1 MRTTPLAASALLFA
15 ASLAAC
21 TYPAVPPATPASAPA
36 AAPQAA
42 AAPGTRVPGTFQLDI
57 GQANLRREI
66 ELHGI
71 ACMLA
76 HFPVDA
82 ASAFTSN
89 VRDTVS
95 QVVERV
101 ELVAATGGGAARA
114 TGGAISVLPS
124 RFSVDVDADQ
134 GFLGVDF
141 RGRATLTANVT
152 VDGPGGNATFA
163 VEGTGTASG
172 HNSLIGDCD
181 TIATV
186 GGQAVQAALADLAT
200 HLREQLA
207 QAPQLRPAGAP
218 RRGARR

>member
-1 MRTTPLAASALLFA
+1 
-15 ASLAAC
+15 
-21 TYPAVPPATPASAPA
+21 
-36 AAPQAA
+36 
-42 AAPGTRVPGTFQLDI
+42 
-57 GQANLRREI
+57 
-66 ELHGI
+66 
-71 ACMLA
+71 MLA

-89 VRDTVS
+89 VRDAVG

-101 ELVAATGGGAARA
+101 EQVAAAPAGGGAPRA
-114 TGGAISVLPS
+114 TGGSISVLPS

-163 VEGTGTASG
+163 VEGTGTGAG
-172 HNSLIGDCD
+172 RNALIGDCD

-207 QAPQLRPAGAP
+207 QAPQLRPAGAA

>member
-1 MRTTPLAASALLFA
+1 
-15 ASLAAC
+15 
-21 TYPAVPPATPASAPA
+21 
-36 AAPQAA
+36 
-42 AAPGTRVPGTFQLDI
+42 
-57 GQANLRREI
+57 
-66 ELHGI
+66 
-71 ACMLA
+71 MLA

-101 ELVAATGGGAARA
+101 ELVAAAPGGGAART
-114 TGGAISVLPS
+114 TGGTISVLPS

-163 VEGTGTASG
+163 VEGTGTGSG
-172 HNSLIGDCD
+172 RNSLIGDCD

-200 HLREQLA
+200 NLRTQLA
-207 QAPQLRPAGAP
+207 QTPQLRPAGAP